1 MLVGSC
7 KMFEEQQLVP
17 RKSFVELLVEHHSQ
31 IVVLDFGAMVVELE
45 HSRRALLD
53 QLVLCNL
60 ASTSAWTG
68 LDCTPG

>member
-7 KMFEEQQLVP
+7 KTFEELQLVL

-31 IVVLDFGAMVVELE
+31 IVVLNFGAMVVELE

-53 QLVLCNL
+53 
-60 ASTSAWTG
+60 
-68 LDCTPG
+68 